1 MIWLVLGATIPSLLI
16 CTAAAGF
23 LRRLA
28 PRIGLVDRPGPR
40 KVHTTP
46 MPTGGGLAIWLGIVV
61 PLGLG
66 QLALWIFS
74 GRVAAPPAA
83 ASPAWIGPLPALVAR
98 YAPGLV
104 HQSLKLWAL
113 LAGGTALLL
122 LGLADDR
129 RSLDWR
135 LRLAIQTLVAAVM
148 VALGWRAN
156 LLGGIPAAAEVLS
169 VLWIVGLVNAFNML
183 DNMDGLSAGVAAIAA
198 AVLAVVMFLS
208 PGPTITNR
216 NSSSAACCW

>member
-1 MIWLVLGATIPSLLI
+1 MDSLWPRGRR
-16 CTAAAGF
+16 ARRRFAG
-23 LRRLA
+23 L
-28 PRIGLVDRPGPR
+28 DRPLAGA
-40 KVHTTP
+40 
-46 MPTGGGLAIWLGIVV
+46 GG
-61 PLGLG
+61 
-66 QLALWIFS
+66 
-74 GRVAAPPAA
+74 
-83 ASPAWIGPLPALVAR
+83 AR

-104 HQSLKLWAL
+104 HQSLKLWTL

-135 LRLAIQTLVAAVM
+135 LRLAVQTLVAAVM

-198 AVLAVVMFLS
+198 AVLAVVMFSL